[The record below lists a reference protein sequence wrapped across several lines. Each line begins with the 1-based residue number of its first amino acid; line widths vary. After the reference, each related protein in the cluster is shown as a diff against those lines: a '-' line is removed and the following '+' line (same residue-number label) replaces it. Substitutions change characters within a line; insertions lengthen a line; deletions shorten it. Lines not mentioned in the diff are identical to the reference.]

1 MVELITGTGA
11 DNHISS
17 NDFRAFNR
25 SVFGQGN
32 YILKDA
38 KNMKVTVSP
47 LTGNITIAE
56 GSCLWSGMHIRVP
69 TQENLSYV
77 VPVSEVFVCVYLH
90 YTKDINSGVENV
102 EFVVSVGEELSP
114 QIDTLEDNTIEAYT
128 LFYDFL
134 ASPSAVR
141 NGTDRFVL
149 LESHEELKSRAERM
163 HSETVLFEGSAALY
177 SSFSLSESYKNFY
190 ELIFY
195 CGAIETGTYVKTT
208 ARVLTSDIPES
219 PNSFGLPAMAVAKW
233 SNSNDTYFKFASL
246 LLTVNSDQKFTYT
259 AGYGVQMGNAIAT
272 QDAYVVRKVVGI
284 GRKP

>member
-134 ASPSAVR
+134 ASSSAVR

-163 HSETVLFEGSAALY
+163 HSETVLFDGSAALF

-190 ELIFY
+190 ELEFV
-195 CGAIETGTYVKTT
+195 CSSGAK
-208 ARVLTSDIPES
+208 ARILTSSIPES
-219 PNSFGLPAMAVAKW
+219 PNTLGLSATGVAKW
-233 SNSNDTYFKFASL
+233 SNSNDTYLRLASL
-246 LLTVNSDQKFTYT
+246 LLTVNSESKFSYT
-259 AGYGVQMGNAIAT
+259 AGYAINMGNAIAT
-272 QDAYVVRKVVGI
+272 TDPHVIHKVIGI